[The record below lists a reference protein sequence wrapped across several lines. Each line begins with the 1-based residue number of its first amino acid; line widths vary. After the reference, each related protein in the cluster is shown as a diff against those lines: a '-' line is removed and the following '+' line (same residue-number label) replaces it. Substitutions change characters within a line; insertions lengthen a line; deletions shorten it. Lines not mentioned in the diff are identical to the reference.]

1 MARLV
6 AMPKSRIPSDD
17 GVQAEESVE
26 AESAGPTSADV
37 SPLDGDEFLAANR
50 SRREQLRAEAADR
63 VPRKLDT
70 TSGRTDKG
78 RTERGRGGKSG
89 GVGAEA
95 ASAAGAT
102 RPGRG
107 RLLVGVLASFVV
119 VLAISPGVL
128 AYLYAQADRRAS
140 DAGPSDADR
149 TTVLDTARRYAVELT
164 TYDPADYGDLDRRIT
179 QISTPEFGKTY
190 IASSQDARKG
200 NANAKGVSTSKAQRA
215 GIESVTADRAVV
227 LVALD
232 QTVKSSEIAAQVPDG
247 IPYQSRVE
255 ITLAKRNGTWLLDD
269 LATV

>member
-17 GVQAEESVE
+17 GVQAD
-26 AESAGPTSADV
+26 AAPTSSADV

-50 SRREQLRAEAADR
+50 SRREELRAEAADR

-70 TSGRTDKG
+70 AKG
-78 RTERGRGGKSG
+78 QKS
-89 GVGAEA
+89 
-95 ASAAGAT
+95 AGARVDGEEGAGRVR

-107 RLLVGVLASFVV
+107 RLLVGVLAALVV
-119 VLAISPGVL
+119 VLAISTGVL
-128 AYLYAQADRRAS
+128 GYLYAQADRRAS
-140 DAGPSDADR
+140 DAGPSDTDR
-149 TTVLDTARRYAVELT
+149 TAVLDTARRYAVQLT
-164 TYDPADYGDLDRRIT
+164 TYDPADYADLDRRIT
-179 QISTPEFGKTY
+179 EISTPEFGKTY

-200 NANAKGVSTSKAQRA
+200 NANAKGVSTAKAQRA
-215 GIESVTADRAVV
+215 GIESMTADRAVV

-232 QTVKSSEIAAQVPDG
+232 QTVKSTEIAAQVPDG

>member
-1 MARLV
+1 MQAEE
-6 AMPKSRIPSDD
+6 S
-17 GVQAEESVE
+17 VQAEDSVE

-70 TSGRTDKG
+70 TSGRTEKS
-78 RTERGRGGKSG
+78 RGEKSG

-95 ASAAGAT
+95 ESAARAT

-119 VLAISPGVL
+119 VLAISTGVL

-149 TTVLDTARRYAVELT
+149 TTVLDAARRYAVELT

-200 NANAKGVSTSKAQRA
+200 NANAKGVSTAKAQRA
-215 GIESVTADRAVV
+215 GIESMTADRAVV

>member
-17 GVQAEESVE
+17 GVQTDVAR
-26 AESAGPTSADV
+26 TSGADV

-70 TSGRTDKG
+70 TKTGGARADAEEAAGRVK
-78 RTERGRGGKSG
+78 RPVRGR
-89 GVGAEA
+89 V
-95 ASAAGAT
+95 
-102 RPGRG
+102 
-107 RLLVGVLASFVV
+107 LVGVLAALVV
-119 VLAISPGVL
+119 VLAISTGVL
-128 AYLYAQADRRAS
+128 AYLYAQADRRVS

-200 NANAKGVSTSKAQRA
+200 NANAKGVSTAKAQRA
-215 GIESVTADRAVV
+215 GIESMTADRAVV

>member
-1 MARLV
+1 M
-6 AMPKSRIPSDD
+6 
-17 GVQAEESVE
+17 
-26 AESAGPTSADV
+26 
-37 SPLDGDEFLAANR
+37 
-50 SRREQLRAEAADR
+50 
-63 VPRKLDT
+63 PRKLDT
-70 TSGRTDKG
+70 TGGRAEKS
-78 RTERGRGGKSG
+78 RGEKSG

-95 ASAAGAT
+95 ESAARAT

-107 RLLVGVLASFVV
+107 RLLVGVLASLVV
-119 VLAISPGVL
+119 VLAISTGVL

-200 NANAKGVSTSKAQRA
+200 NANAKGVSTAKAQRA
-215 GIESVTADRAVV
+215 GIESMTADRAVV